1 MIRHMVFIKYGP
13 SVPQETKDGIIS
25 DLADL
30 VSQIEGTVD
39 FQNRANL
46 SPETA
51 VVHGFLDMF
60 WFDFRDVA
68 VRDSYLVDPV
78 HQVIGG
84 DIVALTE
91 GGADGVFVCDIEL

>member
-30 VSQIEGTVD
+30 VSQIDGTVD

-60 WFDFRDVA
+60 WFDFINTE
-68 VRDSYLVDPV
+68 VRDNYLVNAD
-78 HQVIGG
+78 HQAIASRLVGAVGG
-84 DIVALTE
+84 PED
-91 GGADGVFVCDIEL
+91 VFVCDIEV